1 MSKVEGEDMKFKTK
15 YNIGD
20 IVVFEKQDFS
30 RDIGKIMGV
39 DLFFSYE
46 TMLEIKYI
54 VEKFFK
60 DATITSSSIE
70 IKGNSIIK
78 KLNRKAFE
86 KAYAEKWASIAG
98 EK

>member
-1 MSKVEGEDMKFKTK
+1 MKFKTK

-20 IVVFEKQDFS
+20 IVIFEKQDFS
-30 RDIGKIMGV
+30 RDIGKITGV
-39 DLFFSYE
+39 DIFFSYE

-54 VEKFFK
+54 VERFCK
-60 DATITSSSIE
+60 DATISSNSVS

>member
-1 MSKVEGEDMKFKTK
+1 MKFKTK

-20 IVVFEKQDFS
+20 IVVFDKQDFS
-30 RDIGKIMGV
+30 RDIGKITGV
-39 DLFFSYE
+39 DLFFSYDA
-46 TMLEIKYI
+46 MLEIKYI
-54 VEKFFK
+54 VERFCK

-98 EK
+98 EKWFIHQP

>member
-1 MSKVEGEDMKFKTK
+1 MKFKTK
-15 YNIGD
+15 YNVGD

-30 RDIGKIMGV
+30 RDIGKITGV

-54 VEKFFK
+54 IERFCK
-60 DATITSSSIE
+60 DAIISLSSNSVS

>member
-1 MSKVEGEDMKFKTK
+1 MKFKTK

-20 IVVFEKQDFS
+20 IVVFDKQDFS
-30 RDIGKIMGV
+30 RDIGKITGI
-39 DLFFSYE
+39 DLFFSYDA
-46 TMLEIKYI
+46 MLEIKYI
-54 VEKFFK
+54 VERFCK
-60 DATITSSSIE
+60 DATIYGSSVS

>member
-1 MSKVEGEDMKFKTK
+1 MKFKTK

-30 RDIGKIMGV
+30 RDIGKITGV
-39 DLFFSYE
+39 NIFFSYE

-54 VEKFFK
+54 VRRFCCK
-60 DATITSSSIE
+60 DATLSSNLIE

>member
-1 MSKVEGEDMKFKTK
+1 MRFKTK

-20 IVVFEKQDFS
+20 IVVFEKQDFNN
-30 RDIGKIMGV
+30 DIGKITGI

-54 VEKFFK
+54 VEKFGK
-60 DATITSSSIE
+60 DATLAGSSIE

-78 KLNRKAFE
+78 KLNKKAFE

>member
-1 MSKVEGEDMKFKTK
+1 MKFKTK
-15 YNIGD
+15 YNVGD

-30 RDIGKIMGV
+30 RDIGKITGV

-46 TMLEIKYI
+46 TMLEIKYM
-54 VEKFFK
+54 VERFFK
-60 DATITSSSIE
+60 DATISGSSIE

>member
-1 MSKVEGEDMKFKTK
+1 
-15 YNIGD
+15 
-20 IVVFEKQDFS
+20 
-30 RDIGKIMGV
+30 
-39 DLFFSYE
+39 
-46 TMLEIKYI
+46 MLEIKYI
-54 VEKFFK
+54 VERFCK
-60 DATITSSSIE
+60 DATISSNSVS

>member
-1 MSKVEGEDMKFKTK
+1 MKFKTK

-20 IVVFEKQDFS
+20 IVVFDKQDFS
-30 RDIGKIMGV
+30 RDIGKITGV
-39 DLFFSYE
+39 DLFFSYD

-54 VEKFFK
+54 VERFGK
-60 DATITSSSIE
+60 DATITGSLIE

>member
-1 MSKVEGEDMKFKTK
+1 MKFKTK
-15 YNIGD
+15 YNVGD

-30 RDIGKIMGV
+30 RDIGKITGI

-54 VEKFFK
+54 VERFFK
-60 DATITSSSIE
+60 DATIYDSSVS
-70 IKGNSIIK
+70 IKGDSIIK

-86 KAYAEKWASIAG
+86 KAYAEK
-98 EK
+98 